1 MISLWLRYW
10 LRLCSVSRYLGLVN
24 TVFGLFAGA
33 FVWYVAVNVA
43 WSDSPLFSVVMCVI
57 F

>member
-1 MISLWLRYW
+1 M
-10 LRLCSVSRYLGLVN
+10 SRYLGLVN
-24 TVFGLFAGA
+24 TVFGLFVGA
-33 FVWYVAVNVA
+33 LVWYVAVNVA

>member
-1 MISLWLRYW
+1 M
-10 LRLCSVSRYLGLVN
+10 SRCLGLVN
-24 TVFGLFAGA
+24 TVFGLFVGA

-57 F
+57 FWGQFE